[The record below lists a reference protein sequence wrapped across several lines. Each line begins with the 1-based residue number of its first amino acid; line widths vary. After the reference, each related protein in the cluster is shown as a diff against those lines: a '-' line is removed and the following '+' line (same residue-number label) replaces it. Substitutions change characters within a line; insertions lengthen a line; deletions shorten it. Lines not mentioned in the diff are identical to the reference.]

1 MKVYSVTPNEDY
13 SGGVMII
20 AANTA
25 EEAKKIAKNKDFLIN
40 EPKEI
45 PYLTANVDKPDIIIK
60 ALYFETIL

>member
-1 MKVYSVTPNEDY
+1 MKVYAVTPNEDY

-25 EEAKKIAKNKDFLIN
+25 EEAKKIAKNEDFPIN

-45 PYLTANVDKPDIIIK
+45 KKLTANVDKPDIIINT
-60 ALYFETIL
+60 LYFEFII